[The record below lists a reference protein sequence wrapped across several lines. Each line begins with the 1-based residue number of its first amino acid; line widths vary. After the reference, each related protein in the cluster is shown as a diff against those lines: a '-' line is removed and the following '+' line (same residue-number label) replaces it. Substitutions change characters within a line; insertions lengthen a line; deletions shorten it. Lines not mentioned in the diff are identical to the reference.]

1 MILLILS
8 LSASGRVVLISLV
21 SHGILKGVKDSEGI
35 GKGCKGDD
43 EAKLLYKRR
52 SLHEGKAW
60 AAAHW
65 ISKTALNFK
74 DRRQGDIQQV
84 QTMYV

>member
-35 GKGCKGDD
+35 GKGCKGDN
-43 EAKLLYKRR
+43 EAKLLYK
-52 SLHEGKAW
+52 
-60 AAAHW
+60 
-65 ISKTALNFK
+65 
-74 DRRQGDIQQV
+74 
-84 QTMYV
+84 

>member
-8 LSASGRVVLISLV
+8 LSASGRGVILISLV

-43 EAKLLYKRR
+43 EAKLLYK
-52 SLHEGKAW
+52 
-60 AAAHW
+60 
-65 ISKTALNFK
+65 
-74 DRRQGDIQQV
+74 
-84 QTMYV
+84 